1 MFTSVE
7 RRLRSGDVL
16 REFIRSAVIVFVSKR
31 TSSSAMANAPQ
42 NLNRELKLLPDTN
55 GTVTLLRAFGTVL
68 PWRREDGLPIAH
80 PLLIYAELL
89 HESEP
94 RALEAA
100 AQIQEKYLAQ

>member
-1 MFTSVE
+1 
-7 RRLRSGDVL
+7 
-16 REFIRSAVIVFVSKR
+16 
-31 TSSSAMANAPQ
+31 
-42 NLNRELKLLPDTN
+42 
-55 GTVTLLRAFGTVL
+55 VTLLRAFGTVL